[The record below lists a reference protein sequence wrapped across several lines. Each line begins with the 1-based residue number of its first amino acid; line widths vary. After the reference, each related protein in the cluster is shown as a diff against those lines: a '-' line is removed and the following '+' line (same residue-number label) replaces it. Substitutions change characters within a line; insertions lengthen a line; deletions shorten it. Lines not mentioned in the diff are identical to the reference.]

1 MWQGQIPGQV
11 DGTLVQ
17 YRIEGWRSYAE
28 PNSVWS
34 REMNLDR
41 TVERPAL
48 YGYWVDNQTVPAWA
62 HEAIVYHVFVD
73 RFAGLPDGA
82 ANRWLGPEEINDFVG
97 GSIRG
102 VIDSLDYIAGTGATA
117 LWLSPVF
124 VTTTYHGYDTTDY
137 YHVDPRFG
145 TDADLVELF
154 EQAHRRGL
162 RVILDFVANHT
173 SVDFAPFVEARS
185 DANSRYRRW
194 FSFDEAYKHGYR
206 AFFDVAKMPQFN
218 TEEPEVRAFLNHAA
232 QHWLALG
239 ADGLRLDYAAGPN
252 HLFWSAFRAACRSV
266 KPDCWLFGEVT
277 RAGDVL
283 RAYAGRLD
291 GCLDFGF
298 CRSIRMLVAG
308 ASPALSLGQFINQIA
323 AARRYFGPAAK
334 IDFVLPAFLDNHDM
348 NRFLWVANDDKQ
360 RLRLALGMLFA
371 LGGPPVL
378 YYGTEVG
385 LSQPRAKGPH
395 REEARHPMLW
405 GEAQDRELLA
415 YVQAWAWARRRHPS
429 LGRGEVRTLYYG
441 EDGSTWVGE
450 IGVWRRQDE
459 SWPSTSAMK
468 LPACPCRLAATGQ
481 SRATSPQ
488 AREHIACR
496 RRRRPASGQSQTVG
510 PESRMKT
517 PLTWDNFR
525 EQRRIFGRPF
535 VVAHRGAQTL
545 QPENTLAAFVLALV
559 QGADAL
565 ETDLRF
571 TADDELVLFHDA
583 TVERMTEGSGGVRDH
598 SLAELRRLR
607 MRKPDGT
614 LVNEPV
620 PTLYD
625 LIAATGG
632 LTPLLLELKDPLFLH
647 EKYGAQAGGRALC
660 RRRPAPIGAHF
671 VSVRTRCG
679 GQGHPPRHS
688 GRPHHDEEPMA
699 TAGGA
704 AARAGLAVNLSQS
717 RPMWP
722 WHMQEAALRR
732 RWTRIRFHGCRITWP
747 SRWMR
752 CWRTSRV
759 WCWRGFMNC

>member
-1 MWQGQIPGQV
+1 M
-11 DGTLVQ
+11 
-17 YRIEGWRSYAE
+17 
-28 PNSVWS
+28 
-34 REMNLDR
+34 
-41 TVERPAL
+41 
-48 YGYWVDNQTVPAWA
+48 PAWA
-62 HEAIVYHVFVD
+62 HEAILYQVFVD
-73 RFAGLPDGA
+73 RFAGMPDGA

-185 DANSRYRRW
+185 DAGSRYRRW

-206 AFFDVAKMPQFN
+206 AFFDVAKMPQLN
-218 TEEPEVRAFLNHAA
+218 TEEPEVRAYLNHAA

-298 CRSIRMLVAG
+298 CRSIRMLAAG
-308 ASPALSLGQFINQIA
+308 AAPALSLGQFINQIA
-323 AARRYFGPAAK
+323 AGRRYFGPAAK

-360 RLRLALGMLFA
+360 RLRLALGILFA
-371 LGGPPVL
+371 LGGPPMI

-450 IGVWRRQDE
+450 LTYGEDKTILAINIGDE
-459 SWPSTSAMK
+459 AAGVP
-468 LPACPCRLAATGQ
+468 LPPGRYRTITGDIVDKHGNISHAAEG
-481 SRATSPQ
+481 
-488 AREHIACR
+488 
-496 RRRRPASGQSQTVG
+496 RRPASGQSQTLG

-545 QPENTLAAFVLALV
+545 QPENTLAAFILALV

-583 TVERMTEGSGGVRDH
+583 TVERMTEGSGGVRDY

-632 LTPLLLELKDPLFLH
+632 ID
-647 EKYGAQAGGRALC
+647 
-660 RRRPAPIGAHF
+660 
-671 VSVRTRCG
+671 
-679 GQGHPPRHS
+679 
-688 GRPHHDEEPMA
+688 
-699 TAGGA
+699 A
-704 AARAGLAVNLSQS
+704 AAAGVKGPALS
-717 RPMWP
+717 
-722 WHMQEAALRR
+722 A
-732 RWTRIRFHGCRITWP
+732 
-747 SRWMR
+747 
-752 CWRTSRV
+752 
-759 WCWRGFMNC
+759 

>member
-1 MWQGQIPGQV
+1 MSTNISPQAVMADFVFGGIEADEARLLATERAARAGIRHFQQIEPLDPLPGQRVTVTVQVGPEVVVDRVTLYYTVDGTNPQGEHGDCQNGAALQLEPMGVRWEPLIWDYIRLWQGQIPGQA

-48 YGYWVDNQTVPAWA
+48 YGYWVDTHTVPAWA
-62 HEAIVYHVFVD
+62 HEAILYHVFVD

-82 ANRWLGPEEINDFVG
+82 ANRWLGPEEIDDFVG

-102 VIDSLDYIAGTGATA
+102 VIESLDYIAGTGATA

-154 EQAHRRGL
+154 EQAHRREL

-173 SVDFAPFVEARS
+173 SVDFAPFVEARD
-185 DANSRYRRW
+185 DAGSRYRRW
-194 FSFDEAYKHGYR
+194 FSFDKAYKHGYR

-218 TEEPEVRAFLNHAA
+218 TEEPEVRAYLNHAA

-298 CRSIRMLVAG
+298 CRSIRMLAAG
-308 ASPALSLGQFINQIA
+308 ETPALALGQFINQVA
-323 AARRYFGPAAK
+323 AGRRYYGPAAQ

-360 RLRLALGMLFA
+360 RLRLALGILFA
-371 LGGPPVL
+371 LGGPPIL

-385 LSQPRAKGPH
+385 LGQPRAKGAH

-405 GEAQDRELLA
+405 GEAQDHELLA
-415 YVQAWAWARRRHPS
+415 YVQAWARARRRHPS

-441 EDGSTWVGE
+441 EGGSTWVGE
-450 IGVWRRQDE
+450 LAYGEDKTILAINMGDEAAGVPLPPGRYLTITGD
-459 SWPSTSAMK
+459 STDSK
-468 LPACPCRLAATGQ
+468 GTY
-481 SRATSPQ
+481 
-488 AREHIACR
+488 
-496 RRRRPASGQSQTVG
+496 
-510 PESRMKT
+510 RM
-517 PLTWDNFR
+517 
-525 EQRRIFGRPF
+525 
-535 VVAHRGAQTL
+535 
-545 QPENTLAAFVLALV
+545 
-559 QGADAL
+559 
-565 ETDLRF
+565 
-571 TADDELVLFHDA
+571 
-583 TVERMTEGSGGVRDH
+583 
-598 SLAELRRLR
+598 
-607 MRKPDGT
+607 
-614 LVNEPV
+614 
-620 PTLYD
+620 
-625 LIAATGG
+625 
-632 LTPLLLELKDPLFLH
+632 
-647 EKYGAQAGGRALC
+647 
-660 RRRPAPIGAHF
+660 
-671 VSVRTRCG
+671 
-679 GQGHPPRHS
+679 PPK
-688 GRPHHDEEPMA
+688 
-699 TAGGA
+699 A
-704 AARAGLAVNLSQS
+704 AACFWSVTDSGA
-717 RPMWP
+717 
-722 WHMQEAALRR
+722 
-732 RWTRIRFHGCRITWP
+732 
-747 SRWMR
+747 
-752 CWRTSRV
+752 
-759 WCWRGFMNC
+759 